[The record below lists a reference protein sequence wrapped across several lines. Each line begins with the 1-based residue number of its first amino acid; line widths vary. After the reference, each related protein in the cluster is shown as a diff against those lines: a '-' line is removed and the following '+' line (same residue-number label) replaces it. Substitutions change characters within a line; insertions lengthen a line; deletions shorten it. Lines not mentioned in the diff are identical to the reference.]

1 MDEQELNPATETTE
15 TAEVTETTEVVD
27 VVDALDDTDALQ
39 TEAFDADPTEPVAA
53 TPDPLVAEPA
63 KRRWFA
69 KPIATAALAGVLGLG
84 LGAGAVALAHGIGDG
99 HGDRQ
104 MGREH
109 HDERGRR
116 DNGHGRQQGDFM
128 QPGMGGQMQGDVDGN

>member
-27 VVDALDDTDALQ
+27 VVDDTDALQ
-39 TEAFDADPTEPVAA
+39 TEAFDADPT
-53 TPDPLVAEPA
+53 EPA

-99 HGDRQ
+99 DGHGDRR

-109 HDERGRR
+109 HDERGQR